1 MERKNTQHP
10 ERGLAM
16 ITTSF
21 TRRDFSVRLAALVSG
36 LSLAGSAFG
45 HTGIIRSASLDGS
58 DDVSHTCEA
67 IHQEV
72 IFKAERK
79 RVYEALTD
87 AKQFNKVVQ
96 LSAAGMSLGN
106 VPTEISREVGGTFS
120 LYGGHILGRHV
131 ELVPNERLVQAWR
144 VANWN
149 PGVYSIAKFALA
161 EQGTATKLI
170 FDHTGFPDGQGQHLA
185 EGWKTNYWEPL
196 TKYLAT

>member
-1 MERKNTQHP
+1 
-10 ERGLAM
+10 M

>member
-1 MERKNTQHP
+1 
-10 ERGLAM
+10 
-16 ITTSF
+16 
-21 TRRDFSVRLAALVSG
+21 
-36 LSLAGSAFG
+36 
-45 HTGIIRSASLDGS
+45 
-58 DDVSHTCEA
+58 
-67 IHQEV
+67 
-72 IFKAERK
+72 
-79 RVYEALTD
+79 
-87 AKQFNKVVQ
+87 
-96 LSAAGMSLGN
+96 
-106 VPTEISREVGGTFS
+106 
-120 LYGGHILGRHV
+120 V